1 MDFNFTEEQTMIR
14 DSLAR
19 LIREKY
25 DFETRHTAINSDLG
39 RDPALWAQF
48 AELGLLMAPF
58 SEEDGGL
65 GGDAVDAMVVMEEFG
80 KGLVTEPFIPSVVC
94 GGGLLRAAGSAA
106 QKENHLAGIMSGEQI
121 FAFAYAEPRG
131 RYNLADLE
139 TTAKADGG
147 GYVLNGHKAVVIG
160 APWATHLAVTAR
172 TSGGQRD
179 AGGVSVFIVPK
190 DADGVTTRDYPTVD
204 GRRASEVYF
213 ENVSVPAEN
222 LIGEADNGL
231 PLVERVADEAVAAL
245 CAEACGV
252 MGVAHTMTVDYSR
265 QRKQFG
271 TPIGKFQV
279 LQHRMVDMFMEHQQ
293 AISMT
298 YMATLKLDEDAATRK
313 MAASAAKVKIGQGGR
328 FVGQEA
334 VQIHGGMGM
343 TEELAVGHYFK
354 RLTMIDSELGNVDHH
369 MKRYTALS
377 AAEMAV
383 AAE

>member
-1 MDFNFTEEQTMIR
+1 MDFNFTDEQNMIR
-14 DSLAR
+14 DSLSR

-25 DFETRHTAINSDLG
+25 DFETRQKAVHSELG

-65 GGDAVDAMVVMEEFG
+65 GGSAIDAMVVMEEFG
-80 KGLVTEPFIPSVVC
+80 KGIVTEPFVPSVVC
-94 GGGLLRAAGSAA
+94 GGGFLKHAGTAS
-106 QKENHLAGIMSGEQI
+106 QKEHHLTGIMSGEQI

-139 TTAKADGG
+139 TTAKKDGA

-160 APWATHLAVTAR
+160 APWATHFIVTAR

-179 AGGVSVFIVPK
+179 AGGVSVFVVER
-190 DADGVTTRDYPTVD
+190 DAAGVTTRDYPTVD
-204 GRRASEVYF
+204 ARRASEVYF
-213 ENVSVPAEN
+213 ENVSVPAEH

-231 PLVERVADEAVAAL
+231 PLIEKVADEAIAAI

-252 MGVAHTMTVDYSR
+252 MGVAHQMTVDYSR
-265 QRKQFG
+265 ERKQFG

-298 YMATLKLDEDAATRK
+298 YMATLKLDEDEATRK
-313 MAASAAKVKIGQGGR
+313 MAASAAKVKIGQAGR

-334 VQIHGGMGM
+334 IQIHGGMGM

-354 RLTMIDSELGNVDHH
+354 RLTMINAELGNVDHH
-369 MKRYTALS
+369 LKRFTALS
-377 AAEMAV
+377 AEEMAI